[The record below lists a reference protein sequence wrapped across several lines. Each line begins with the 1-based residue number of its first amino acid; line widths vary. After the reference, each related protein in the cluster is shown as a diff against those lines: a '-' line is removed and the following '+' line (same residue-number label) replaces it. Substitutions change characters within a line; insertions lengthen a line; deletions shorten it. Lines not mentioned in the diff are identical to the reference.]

1 MEYIDKNQSH
11 TVTDGTDTMRVHKW
25 ADEDEATITLT
36 TDTISSVIVI
46 RSREQL
52 EQLHFL
58 LGQLLS

>member
-11 TVTDGTDTMRVHKW
+11 TVTDGADTLTVHKFSN
-25 ADEDEATITLT
+25 EDSTTITLT
-36 TDTISSVIVI
+36 TDTRDSSIEI

-58 LGQLLS
+58 IGQLLF